1 MRDREQQDAMLG
13 DHADSAI
20 VNGGIAWLGWMF
32 LFGVLGIVTTI
43 GLLYLL
49 QTWRERDEFQRSHG
63 WMTEQMRKLRGG
75 EIDCLVDPDPR
86 FIGELVADARSAAAV
101 RDIYLGGDLSDPQ
114 FGRLRELP
122 HLKRVVILFGKHLTP
137 FLQRMH
143 GATTIEQVTL
153 DCTGIVRA
161 DVDHLASFPHLKS
174 LGIGSD
180 SPFMYEQKG
189 LDVGDLEALRGHP
202 SLKRL
207 DGAIPEGKEIEEL
220 LRSIPHLR
228 EPNLGNPATTK
239 R

>member
-1 MRDREQQDAMLG
+1 MRGREEQDALHG
-13 DHADSAI
+13 DHADSAT
-20 VNGGIAWLGWMF
+20 VNCGTEWLGWMF

-43 GLLYLL
+43 GLQYLF

-63 WMTEQMRKLRGG
+63 WMTEQMRQLRGG

-86 FIGELVADARSAAAV
+86 FIKELVADAPSAAAV

-122 HLKRVVILFGKHLTP
+122 HLKRVVILFGRNLTA

-143 GATTIEQVTL
+143 GATTIEQVTFE
-153 DCTGIVRA
+153 CTGIVRA
-161 DVDHLASFPHLKS
+161 DVDQLASFPHLKS

-189 LDVGDLEALRGHP
+189 LEVSDLEALRGHP
-202 SLKRL
+202 SLEWL
-207 DGAIPEGKEIEEL
+207 GGALPDGKGIEEL

-228 EPNLGNPATTK
+228 EPNVGHATTRK